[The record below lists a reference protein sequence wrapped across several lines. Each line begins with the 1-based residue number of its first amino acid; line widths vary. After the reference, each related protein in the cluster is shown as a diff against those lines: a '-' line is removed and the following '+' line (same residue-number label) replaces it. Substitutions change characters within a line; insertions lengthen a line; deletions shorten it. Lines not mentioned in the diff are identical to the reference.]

1 MLKLSIKSARMP
13 DVKES
18 KNHGKVEKS
27 EVSGAAAKTE
37 KVDVKKIEAEAEV
50 GAEAAKFAAEVAE
63 IAETEIEGA
72 ESGEGFSERK
82 GQKKDDSA
90 VKKSSQQTQQNL
102 KTHIHTTVSSK
113 KMKKEI
119 AVEIRKE
126 IRKEERKVLLAYT
139 GIKKYS
145 PHRLAEMV
153 AKIRNLRDLLSSIM
167 DATKEI
173 LTGLYLKWVKREV

>member
-1 MLKLSIKSARMP
+1 
-13 DVKES
+13 
-18 KNHGKVEKS
+18 
-27 EVSGAAAKTE
+27 
-37 KVDVKKIEAEAEV
+37 
-50 GAEAAKFAAEVAE
+50 
-63 IAETEIEGA
+63 
-72 ESGEGFSERK
+72 
-82 GQKKDDSA
+82 
-90 VKKSSQQTQQNL
+90 
-102 KTHIHTTVSSK
+102 
-113 KMKKEI
+113 MKKEI